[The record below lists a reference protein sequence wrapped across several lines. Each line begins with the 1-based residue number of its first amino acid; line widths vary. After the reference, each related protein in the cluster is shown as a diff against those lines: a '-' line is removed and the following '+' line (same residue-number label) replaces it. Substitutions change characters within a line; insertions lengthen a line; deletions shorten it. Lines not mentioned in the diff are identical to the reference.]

1 MRLEELA
8 SDHVIL
14 TKNDE
19 AINELQ
25 RLGIKLPSSLSRLLH
40 VIDNRRTFK
49 QCVTDPRL
57 IGSTDTDE
65 SLRSLIRLALVT
77 AVPAASLSQMQS
89 EPTLTATTRL
99 KVVAAVNDPVNRT
112 QSFKPIDPAKPY
124 VSADA
129 IKPPPVS
136 AKEFLKTSWASEAPP
151 ASTEASAPIGIRAAP
166 TAVSP
171 STMSDAARAQ
181 WESEV
186 DARHLET
193 VKGTLVQ
200 DLRQILGRDV
210 LLVQGKILS
219 ANNGEQLISAVTSCS
234 RVLEAAVSKEAADK
248 LMDAFRRH
256 FS

>member
-8 SDHVIL
+8 SDHVVL
-14 TKNDE
+14 TKNEE

-57 IGSTDTDE
+57 IGATDTDE
-65 SLRSLIRLALVT
+65 SLRSLIRLALVN
-77 AVPAASLSQMQS
+77 AVPAASLAQVQS
-89 EPTLTATTRL
+89 EPNLTATTRL
-99 KVVAAVNDPVNRT
+99 KVVAAASDPMNRT
-112 QSFKPIDPAKPY
+112 QGMEPVRAGSPDMVKPTA
-124 VSADA
+124 
-129 IKPPPVS
+129 VS
-136 AKEFLKTSWASEAPP
+136 AKEFLKTTWASERPP
-151 ASTEASAPIGIRAAP
+151 EPPQTSVPIGIRGAP
-166 TAVSP
+166 ASDSP
-171 STMSDAARAQ
+171 PSMSDAARAQ
-181 WESEV
+181 WENEV

-193 VKGTLVQ
+193 VKGALVQ

-219 ANNGEQLISAVTSCS
+219 ANNGEQLIRAVRTCS

>member
-1 MRLEELA
+1 MSLEKLA

-14 TKNDE
+14 TKNEE

-57 IGSTDTDE
+57 AGATDTDE
-65 SLRSLIRLALVT
+65 SLRSLIRLGLVN
-77 AVPAASLSQMQS
+77 AIPAASLSQMQS
-89 EPTLTATTRL
+89 EPNLTATTRL
-99 KVVAAVNDPVNRT
+99 KVVAAVNDPMNRT
-112 QSFKPIDPAKPY
+112 QAITPVRPANP
-124 VSADA
+124 DA
-129 IKPPPVS
+129 VKPPPVS
-136 AKEFLKTSWASEAPP
+136 AKEFLKTTWASEPP
-151 ASTEASAPIGIRAAP
+151 QVASETSSPIGIRAAP
-166 TAVSP
+166 AADSQ
-171 STMSDAARAQ
+171 SSMSEEARAQ

-219 ANNGEQLISAVTSCS
+219 ANNGEQLIRAVTACS
-234 RVLEAAVSKEAADK
+234 RVLEAAVSKEASEK